1 MISWLQMNKQGVKLV
16 TEMRRGRDFALE
28 LDAADELASKREFFY
43 VREGQIY
50 MDGNS
55 LGLCSKGAER
65 AVLRA
70 LEDWKTHGIG
80 IWTGAGTDYFLYY
93 ESIGKKLARLINAR
107 PEEVTVCAS
116 TTLNIHQCIATFW
129 KPDERRY
136 KIVVDELNFPTDRY
150 AVTSQIKQR
159 GMEPDEVLRVV
170 PSRDG
175 KTLAMED
182 ILAAL
187 TEDVSVVLLPSVLY
201 RSAQLLD
208 MAAIAKAAHEK
219 GIICGFDLCHSIG
232 AVDHDMEAVDCD
244 FAVWCKYKYLS
255 GGPGSTAGL
264 YVNRKHFAMEP
275 GLAGWWGNRN
285 DTQFELRPEFEH
297 APNAGGWQ
305 TGTSPVLSMAGV
317 DGALDAYEGI
327 TMAQV
332 RGRSLALTR
341 YMMYLI
347 DTELA
352 GYGFTIGN
360 PREDSVRGGHVALE
374 HEDAVRINEALK
386 AADVVP
392 DFRYPNV
399 IRLAPSPLY
408 TSFAEVWEFVHRL
421 REILDTKAYEKY
433 ENKAGTVA

>member
-1 MISWLQMNKQGVKLV
+1 MAEYE
-16 TEMRRGRDFALE
+16 TGRDFALR
-28 LDAADELASKREFFY
+28 LDAEDALASRRELFY
-43 VREGQIY
+43 IKPGQIY

-55 LGLCSKGAER
+55 LGLCSKPAEQ

-70 LEDWKTHGIG
+70 LEDWKKYGIG
-80 IWTGAGTDYFLYY
+80 IWTGAEINYFLYFDR
-93 ESIGKKLARLINAR
+93 IAAKLARLINAR

-116 TTLNIHQCIATFW
+116 TTLNVHQCIATFW
-129 KPDERRY
+129 KPDARRY

-150 AVTSQIKQR
+150 AVTSQIRQR
-159 GMEPDEVLRVV
+159 GMDVDEVLRVI

-187 TEDVSVVLLPSVLY
+187 TEDVSIVLLPSVLY

-208 MAAIAKAAHEK
+208 MAAITRAAHEK

-244 FAVWCKYKYLS
+244 FAVWCNYKYLS
-255 GGPGSTAGL
+255 GGPGATAGL
-264 YVNRKHFAMEP
+264 YVNRRHFGLEP

-297 APNAGGWQ
+297 SPNAGGWQ
-305 TGTSPVLSMAGV
+305 TGTSPVLSMAAV
-317 DGALDAYEGI
+317 DGALGAYEGL
-327 TMAQV
+327 TMAEV
-332 RGRSLALTR
+332 RARSLKLTE
-341 YMMYLI
+341 YLMYLI

-352 GYGFTIGN
+352 GCGFTIGN
-360 PREDSVRGGHVALE
+360 PRVDAVRGGHVALE
-374 HEDAVRINEALK
+374 HADAVRINEALK

-408 TSFAEVWEFVHRL
+408 TSFAEVWELVRRL
-421 REILDTKAYEKY
+421 KEIMDTKAYEKY
-433 ENKAGTVA
+433 SDKAGTVA

>member
-1 MISWLQMNKQGVKLV
+1 MAEYE
-16 TEMRRGRDFALE
+16 TGRDFALR
-28 LDAADELASKREFFY
+28 LDAEDALASRRELFY
-43 VREGQIY
+43 IKPGQIY

-55 LGLCSKGAER
+55 LGLCSKPAEQ

-70 LEDWKTHGIG
+70 LEDWKKYGIG
-80 IWTGAGTDYFLYY
+80 IWTGAEINYFLYFDR
-93 ESIGKKLARLINAR
+93 IAAKLARLINAR
-107 PEEVTVCAS
+107 TEEVTVCAS
-116 TTLNIHQCIATFW
+116 TTLNVHQCIATFW
-129 KPDERRY
+129 KPDARRY

-150 AVTSQIKQR
+150 AVTSQIRQR
-159 GMEPDEVLRVV
+159 GMDVDEVLRVI

-182 ILAAL
+182 ILATL
-187 TEDVSVVLLPSVLY
+187 TEDVSIVLLPSVLY

-208 MAAIAKAAHEK
+208 MAAITRAAHEK

-244 FAVWCKYKYLS
+244 FAVWCNYKYLS
-255 GGPGSTAGL
+255 GGPGATAGL
-264 YVNRKHFAMEP
+264 YVNRRHFGLEP

-297 APNAGGWQ
+297 SPNAGGWQ
-305 TGTSPVLSMAGV
+305 TGTSPVLSMAAV
-317 DGALDAYEGI
+317 DGALDAYEGL
-327 TMAQV
+327 TMAEV
-332 RGRSLALTR
+332 RARSLKLTE
-341 YMMYLI
+341 YLMYLI

-352 GYGFTIGN
+352 GCGFTIGN
-360 PREDSVRGGHVALE
+360 PRVDAVRGGHVALE
-374 HEDAVRINEALK
+374 HADAVRINEALK

-408 TSFAEVWEFVHRL
+408 TSFAEVWELVRRL
-421 REILDTKAYEKY
+421 KEIMDTKAYEKY
-433 ENKAGTVA
+433 SDKAGTVA

>member
-1 MISWLQMNKQGVKLV
+1 MAEYE
-16 TEMRRGRDFALE
+16 TGRDFALR
-28 LDAADELASKREFFY
+28 LDAEDALASRRELFY
-43 VREGQIY
+43 IKPGQIY

-55 LGLCSKGAER
+55 LGLCSKPAEQ

-70 LEDWKTHGIG
+70 LEDWKKYGIG
-80 IWTGAGTDYFLYY
+80 IWTGAEINYFLYFDR
-93 ESIGKKLARLINAR
+93 IAAKLARLIHAR

-116 TTLNIHQCIATFW
+116 TTLNVHQCIATFW
-129 KPDERRY
+129 KPDARRY
-136 KIVVDELNFPTDRY
+136 RIVVDELNFPTDRY
-150 AVTSQIKQR
+150 AVTSQIRQL
-159 GMEPDEVLRVV
+159 GMDVDEVLRVI

-187 TEDVSVVLLPSVLY
+187 TEDVSIVLLPSVLY

-208 MAAIAKAAHEK
+208 MAAITRAAHEK

-244 FAVWCKYKYLS
+244 FAVWCNYKYLS
-255 GGPGSTAGL
+255 GGPGATAGL
-264 YVNRKHFAMEP
+264 YVNRRHFGLEP

-297 APNAGGWQ
+297 SPNAGGWQ
-305 TGTSPVLSMAGV
+305 TGTSPVLSMAAV
-317 DGALDAYEGI
+317 DGALDAYEGL
-327 TMAQV
+327 TMAEV
-332 RGRSLALTR
+332 RARSLKLTE
-341 YMMYLI
+341 YLMYLI

-352 GYGFTIGN
+352 GCGFTIGN
-360 PREDSVRGGHVALE
+360 PRVDAVRGGHVALE
-374 HEDAVRINEALK
+374 HADAVRINEALK

-408 TSFAEVWEFVHRL
+408 TSFAEVWELVRRL
-421 REILDTKAYEKY
+421 KEIMDTKAYEKY
-433 ENKAGTVA
+433 SDKAGTRYLRVKLGRAEVFC

>member
-1 MISWLQMNKQGVKLV
+1 MAEYE
-16 TEMRRGRDFALE
+16 TGRDFALR
-28 LDAADELASKREFFY
+28 LDAEDALASRRELFY
-43 VREGQIY
+43 IKPGQIY

-55 LGLCSKGAER
+55 LGLCSKPAEQ

-70 LEDWKTHGIG
+70 LEDWKKYGIG
-80 IWTGAGTDYFLYY
+80 IWTGAEINYFLYFDR
-93 ESIGKKLARLINAR
+93 IAAKLARLIHAR
-107 PEEVTVCAS
+107 TEEVTVCAS
-116 TTLNIHQCIATFW
+116 TTLNVHQCIATFW
-129 KPDERRY
+129 KPDTRRY

-150 AVTSQIKQR
+150 AVTSQIRQR
-159 GMEPDEVLRVV
+159 GMDVDEVLRVI

-187 TEDVSVVLLPSVLY
+187 TEDVSIVLLPSVLY

-208 MAAIAKAAHEK
+208 MAAITRAAHEK

-244 FAVWCKYKYLS
+244 FAVWCNYKYLS
-255 GGPGSTAGL
+255 GGPGATAGL
-264 YVNRKHFAMEP
+264 YVNRRHFGLEP

-297 APNAGGWQ
+297 SPNAGGWQ
-305 TGTSPVLSMAGV
+305 TGTSPVLSMAAV
-317 DGALDAYEGI
+317 DGALDAYEGL
-327 TMAQV
+327 TMAEV
-332 RGRSLALTR
+332 RARSLKLTE
-341 YMMYLI
+341 YLMYLI

-352 GYGFTIGN
+352 GCGFTIGN
-360 PREDSVRGGHVALE
+360 PRVDAVRGGHVALE
-374 HEDAVRINEALK
+374 HADAVRINEALK

-408 TSFAEVWEFVHRL
+408 TSFAEVWELVRRL
-421 REILDTKAYEKY
+421 KEIMDTKAYEKY
-433 ENKAGTVA
+433 SDKAGTVA